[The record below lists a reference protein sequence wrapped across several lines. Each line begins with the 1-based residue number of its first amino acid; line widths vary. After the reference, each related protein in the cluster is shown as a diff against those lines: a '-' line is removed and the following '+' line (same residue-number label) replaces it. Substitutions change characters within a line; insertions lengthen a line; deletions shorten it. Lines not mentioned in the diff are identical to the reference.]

1 LCLDNLSQKP
11 FPIIPGSDAAMKAL
25 HFRRS
30 WKPCGKSPAAASLKQ
45 SAHNDAPACDLFLS
59 EALKTHTIITYRL
72 KTAKGKE
79 DVYEKNIMDR
89 TVYRIFSFI
98 DLCGRRGKTI

>member
-1 LCLDNLSQKP
+1 LCPDNLIKEP
-11 FPIIPGSDAAMKAL
+11 FPITPGSGAAMKAL

-30 WKPCGKSPAAASLKQ
+30 WKPCAKSPAAASLKQ
-45 SAHNDAPACDLFLS
+45 SAHYDAPACDLFLS
-59 EALKTHTIITYRL
+59 EALKTRKIITYRL

-79 DVYEKNIMDR
+79 DVHEKNIMDR
-89 TVYRIFSFI
+89 TVCRIFSFI